1 MLGIRLQDHRPKELL
16 RQIDLSLNLNGTIA
30 GGFEVGQEVDLE
42 VDTFPGV
49 NFNGKVNNI
58 SKATGAEFSI
68 LPPQNASGNWVK
80 VVQRV
85 PVKIKIF
92 PNEFYNRL
100 RVGMTVTVSVSTG
113 KVRGLP
119 PQFQFL
125 KDYSFFKDFFSK

>member
-1 MLGIRLQDHRPKELL
+1 MEKLI
-16 RQIDLSLNLNGTIA
+16 
-30 GGFEVGQEVDLE
+30 
-42 VDTFPGV
+42 
-49 NFNGKVNNI
+49 I
-58 SKATGAEFSI
+58 SQRTTGAEFSI

-100 RVGMTVTVSVSTG
+100 RVGMTVRVSVSTG

-125 KDYSFFKDFFSK
+125 KDYIFFKEFFLNKNLKIYEIRG